1 MPTIHFLGKIVPSN
15 HLSATMWE
23 LPEIQYRL
31 LDLDLQGG
39 VKVRVQG
46 STVDVKC
53 VMNRYDLDLRRQV
66 RKLAYDLARTA
77 VNLVCFSTGLHLS
90 VFFDSF
96 IDPDGNQTPYVI
108 HDRSLA
114 ALCTSYVLGETGT
127 STALDSVLQFV
138 LADPQVFLAL
148 DDLIT
153 ATGHHHLLTIN
164 SARAIEGLRHAM
176 CGFIAEKSQQWTV
189 FRANLNLSKDYLQL
203 ITDSSTSG
211 RHGEGKFIPGN
222 VTEEIMK
229 RSWTIMN
236 RFLEFKKRGSLPLP
250 VSEFPLLSP

>member
-1 MPTIHFLGKIVPSN
+1 
-15 HLSATMWE
+15 
-23 LPEIQYRL
+23 
-31 LDLDLQGG
+31 
-39 VKVRVQG
+39 
-46 STVDVKC
+46 VKC
-53 VMNRYDLDLRRQV
+53 VVNRYDLDLRTHIH
-66 RKLAYDLARTA
+66 KIAYDLARAA

-90 VFFDSF
+90 VFFDGL
-96 IDPDGNQTPYVI
+96 IEPNCTQTAFVVHHP
-108 HDRSLA
+108 HLA

-127 STALDSVLQFV
+127 ATALDSILQFV

-153 ATGHHHLLTIN
+153 GTSHHHLLTVN

-176 CGFIAEKSQQWTV
+176 CGSIADRNQQWTI
-189 FRANLNLSKDYLQL
+189 FRTNLNLSKDYLQL

-222 VTEEIMK
+222 VTEEIIK

-236 RFLEFKKRGSLPLP
+236 RFLEFKKRGSLPLT
-250 VSEFPLLSP
+250 EFPLLSA